1 MSAQSPLPRL
11 FGPYVLTHQFG
22 DDRLGSLYRA
32 GTASGPSLAPFV
44 LIRTFGGPAIDR
56 DALFPV
62 METAAEYLEE
72 VRGPA
77 VAKGAVLGIV
87 DDVPFAGIE
96 YVPGRTL
103 DRLFRYD
110 GAETLAFP
118 IEHALLMGE
127 KLLVALEAA
136 KPFERKVGAPHGFLV
151 PAFVTVSNDG
161 DVRVFGPG
169 LGAGLLPS
177 LRVPEFHASYAPYLA
192 PEVAA

>member
-56 DALFPV
+56 GALFPV

-103 DRLFRYD
+103 DRLFGGD
-110 GAETLAFP
+110 AGET
-118 IEHALLMGE
+118 
-127 KLLVALEAA
+127 VALQAA
-136 KPFERKVGAPHGFLV
+136 RPFEQKTGAPHGFLV
-151 PAFVTVSNDG
+151 PSFVTVSNDG
-161 DVRVFGPG
+161 DIRVFGAG
-169 LGAGLLPS
+169 LGGGLLPS
-177 LRVPEFHASYAPYLA
+177 LSD
-192 PEVAA
+192 